1 MPGWVDPGFTTEP
14 LVRLV
19 NPDALNGALDGTL
32 EVVGPTGALVPASL
46 GTVSGADV
54 PAGFCGYVVPV
65 GVPSVTIPLREPAPY
80 FRGSSVMLGILV
92 GDAERLNISVT
103 GRDGSSSGPLVDNP
117 PELLRGPHRIH
128 ALVPYGV
135 AVESVTL
142 TVETPNTAGV
152 CVTSAQV
159 TTVEPGS

>member
-1 MPGWVDPGFTTEP
+1 
-14 LVRLV
+14 
-19 NPDALNGALDGTL
+19 
-32 EVVGPTGALVPASL
+32 
-46 GTVSGADV
+46 
-54 PAGFCGYVVPV
+54 
-65 GVPSVTIPLREPAPY
+65 
-80 FRGSSVMLGILV
+80 MLGILV

-117 PELLRGPHRIH
+117 PELLRGPHRVH

-142 TVETPNTAGV
+142 TVDTPNTAGV